1 MATDSDYRI
10 RFIRGGR
17 LIMRWSQI
25 KTIFILCFIALN
37 IYLMIQYVE
46 KREKIGANVLE
57 REESTIEDQLEA
69 DNIKYGELPEVDL
82 EESFI
87 SVEQKQF
94 TKEELAELV
103 QLKNQ
108 RTSTIINQRL
118 IISQY
123 DKPIAIEED
132 QTDAEIYDLIKESF
146 LYSDEYLFW
155 NWNKE
160 MNVLMFFQKEL
171 ERPIYFNNSG
181 LVLVFLD
188 ENDETLFYIQT
199 MLGEVESRRDQQS
212 LIRPIDAI
220 ETLYNNHELFQDDEI
235 TKVEI
240 GFHTRVPLDDGIQV
254 FVPTWK
260 ITVNHERRYFVNAL
274 EGFVFASNER
284 VFIEEVIETI
294 KERVEI
300 LEKDEIL
307 KENILS
313 FLRGKLEK

>member
-1 MATDSDYRI
+1 
-10 RFIRGGR
+10 
-17 LIMRWSQI
+17 
-25 KTIFILCFIALN
+25 
-37 IYLMIQYVE
+37 VE
-46 KREKIGANVLE
+46 KREQIGANILE
-57 REESTIEDQLEA
+57 REESTIEDQLAA
-69 DNIKYGELPEVDL
+69 DNIKYGNLPEIDL

-94 TKEELAELV
+94 TDKEIVELG

-108 RTSTIINQRL
+108 RTTTIINKRL
-118 IISQY
+118 IISQF
-123 DKPIAIEED
+123 DKPIAIAENQSDED
-132 QTDAEIYDLIKESF
+132 IYELLGNSF
-146 LYSDEYLFW
+146 LYSDEYVFW
-155 NWNKE
+155 NWNKD

-171 ERPIYFNNSG
+171 DRPIYFNNNG

-220 ETLYNNHELFQDDEI
+220 ETLYDNHELFQDDEI
-235 TKVEI
+235 TKIEI

-284 VFIEEVIETI
+284 VFIQEIIEAI
-294 KERVEI
+294 IERVEK
-300 LEKDEIL
+300 LEDDEIL

-313 FLRGKLEK
+313 FLRGKLEN

>member
-1 MATDSDYRI
+1 MQ
-10 RFIRGGR
+10 
-17 LIMRWSQI
+17 WSQI

-37 IYLMIQYVE
+37 IYLVIQYVE
-46 KREKIGANVLE
+46 KREQIGANILE
-57 REESTIEDQLEA
+57 REESTIEDQLKD

-87 SVEQKQF
+87 SVEQKEF
-94 TKEELAELV
+94 SDEEIIELG

-108 RTSTIINQRL
+108 RTSVVINKRL
-118 IISQY
+118 IISQF
-123 DKPIAIEED
+123 DKPIAI
-132 QTDAEIYDLIKESF
+132 AENQSKEKIQELFEKTF
-146 LYSDEYLFW
+146 LYSDEYMFW
-155 NWNKE
+155 NWNRE

-171 ERPIYFNNSG
+171 NRPVYFNQSG

-188 ENDETLFYIQT
+188 ENDETLFYAQT
-199 MLGEVESRRDQQS
+199 MLGEGESRRDHQS

-220 ETLYNNHELFQDDEI
+220 ETLYDNHELFQDDEI
-235 TKVEI
+235 TKAEI

-284 VFIEEVIETI
+284 LFIQEVIETI
-294 KERVEI
+294 KERVEK
-300 LEKDEIL
+300 LEDDEIL
-307 KENILS
+307 KENVLS
-313 FLRGKLEK
+313 FLRGKLKN

>member
-1 MATDSDYRI
+1 VQ
-10 RFIRGGR
+10 
-17 LIMRWSQI
+17 WSQI

-37 IYLMIQYVE
+37 IYLVIQYVE
-46 KREKIGANVLE
+46 KREQIGANILE
-57 REESTIEDQLEA
+57 REESTIEDQLKD

-87 SVEQKQF
+87 SVEQKEF
-94 TKEELAELV
+94 SDEEIIELG

-108 RTSTIINQRL
+108 RTSVVINKRL
-118 IISQY
+118 IISQF
-123 DKPIAIEED
+123 DKPIAI
-132 QTDAEIYDLIKESF
+132 AENQSKEKIQELFEKTF
-146 LYSDEYLFW
+146 LYSDEYMFW
-155 NWNKE
+155 NWNRE

-171 ERPIYFNNSG
+171 NRPVYFNQSG

-188 ENDETLFYIQT
+188 ENDETLFYAQT
-199 MLGEVESRRDQQS
+199 MLGEGESRRDHQS

-220 ETLYNNHELFQDDEI
+220 ETLYDNHELFQDDEI
-235 TKVEI
+235 TKAEI

-284 VFIEEVIETI
+284 LFIQEVIETI
-294 KERVEI
+294 KERVEK
-300 LEKDEIL
+300 LEDDEIL
-307 KENILS
+307 KENVLS
-313 FLRGKLEK
+313 FLRGKLKN